1 MKHYMHP
8 ERMDILEQLAGKMDD
23 RGEKIQVPTVCMT
36 LATVDELTA
45 DPDEVTCPECRAV
58 LRESG
63 LTER

>member
-8 ERMDILEQLAGKMDD
+8 ERMDILERLASQMDD
-23 RGEKIQVPTVCMT
+23 RDDEVQVPTVCMA
-36 LATVDELTA
+36 LATVDEVTA